1 MSNLNLVGVDE
12 AGRGAIAGPL
22 VVASFLDCF
31 SYPTYIKDSKKIK
44 EEKREEIFDIFLEK
58 KYIFG
63 IGIVSNLYID
73 KCGILN
79 AFKEGI
85 YLSLNFICGK
95 KSNLFDENFF
105 EYYDFRKNYSL
116 YYSELNRSE
125 ENFLIL
131 VDGNLPVIKE
141 YKTIAV
147 IDGDDRIPIISS
159 ASIVAKV
166 VRDRIMRSLEKKF
179 KDYNFSINKGYC
191 TKEHLK
197 NLEEFG
203 ISICHRK
210 SFLQN
215 FQKNDFLGGI

>member
-22 VVASFLDCF
+22 VVASFLDCYY
-31 SYPTYIKDSKKIK
+31 YPTYVKDSKKIK

-58 KYIFG
+58 KYNFG

-73 KCGILN
+73 KYGILN

-95 KSNLFDENFF
+95 ESNLFNENFF

-116 YYSELNRSE
+116 YYSELDKSE
-125 ENFLIL
+125 KNFLIL

-191 TKEHLK
+191 TKEHFK
-197 NLEEFG
+197 KFRGIWNLYL
-203 ISICHRK
+203 S
-210 SFLQN
+210 
-215 FQKNDFLGGI
+215 QKILSSKFSKK

>member
-1 MSNLNLVGVDE
+1 VGVDE

-131 VDGNLPVIKE
+131 VDGNFPVIKNI
-141 YKTIAV
+141 K
-147 IDGDDRIPIISS
+147 
-159 ASIVAKV
+159 
-166 VRDRIMRSLEKKF
+166 L
-179 KDYNFSINKGYC
+179 
-191 TKEHLK
+191 L
-197 NLEEFG
+197 L
-203 ISICHRK
+203 
-210 SFLQN
+210 
-215 FQKNDFLGGI
+215 